1 MKIKWLGHATFLIT
15 TTSGTRIIID
25 PYDPVDVL
33 NYDKINESA
42 DIVTVSH
49 DHFDHNNVAAVRG
62 NPEVVKTTAKTKGI
76 SFTGIPSYHDETE
89 GKQRGENTIFC
100 FEVDGVKIC
109 HLGDLGHELNAK
121 QVADIGKVDLLFIPV
136 GGFYTINAKTARR
149 VCDQLKPRVIIPM
162 HYKNARCIDSPISD
176 VSEFLQGEKNVK
188 QLNTSEVEF
197 KSEELPTD
205 TQIMVFEPAL

>member
-15 TTSGTRIIID
+15 SANGTRIMID
-25 PYDPVDVL
+25 PYDPVGVL
-33 NYDKINESA
+33 NYDKINEPA

-62 NPEVVKTTAKTKGI
+62 NPEVVKTTAETKGI
-76 SFTGIPSYHDETE
+76 SFMGIPSYHDETE

-100 FEVDGVKIC
+100 FEADGVKIC

-121 QVADIGKVDLLFIPV
+121 QVTDIGKVDLLFIPV
-136 GGFYTINAKTARR
+136 GGFYTIDAKTARR

-162 HYKNARCIDSPISD
+162 HYKNARCKDSPISD

-188 QLNTSEVEF
+188 QLNTSEIEV
-197 KSEELPTD
+197 KSKELTTD